1 MVKCNLSILMGKDR
15 KNVQDVCN
23 ETGLARNTVSNLYY
37 DRVARIDYNTI
48 DKLCQMFHCE
58 VGDLLEVTKDA
69 KEV

>member
-1 MVKCNLSILMGKDR
+1 MVRCNLSILMGKNR

-48 DKLCQMFHCE
+48 DKLCRMFHCK
-58 VGDLLEVTKDA
+58 VGDLFEFTEDIQEA
-69 KEV
+69 